1 MTDAHDDEWGHWEFK
16 GRRDAA
22 DLVILQAK
30 FDTFEHPVTG
40 KPLEATVLVGSPWCN
55 VVAITPDEQLVMV
68 RQFRFGVRAVTLEIP
83 GGLVDP
89 GEDHSVT
96 APRELREETG
106 YTSDSWTYLG
116 NIYQNPGLQT
126 QLCHLWLAI
135 NAAHTGRA
143 GEHDSTEHIAV
154 DLMSKDDVRAA
165 VFDGRIRHPH
175 AIVALSRVLDLR
187 LQT

>member
-1 MTDAHDDEWGHWEFK
+1 MPDANDGEWGHWEFT
-16 GRRDAA
+16 GRRDAV

-30 FDTFEHPVTG
+30 FDTFKHPVTG
-40 KPLEATVLVGSPWCN
+40 IPLEATVLDGSPWCN

-89 GEDHSVT
+89 GEEHSVT
-96 APRELREETG
+96 ASRELREETG
-106 YTSDSWTYLG
+106 YASDSWAYLG
-116 NIYQNPGLQT
+116 DIYQNPGIQT
-126 QLCHLWLAI
+126 QLCHLWLAT
-135 NAAHTGRA
+135 NAQHA
-143 GEHDSTEHIAV
+143 GDADAHDSTEHIAV
-154 DLMSKDDVRAA
+154 DLMSKDEVRAA

-187 LQT
+187 IV